1 MPVAPH
7 HTSLQGRAVLLG
19 SATIG
24 GYLIVER
31 RKASSATRQDSPAC
45 CLLASTPRSH
55 ERRTRAS
62 NCRATPQS
70 VNCWRCSLPR
80 SRATAGSSSW
90 GPAAVSASRG
100 SRTVSKA
107 APTSRSSRS
116 SPAPEAIAVA
126 RSGDWPSFV
135 SIVEGDAVTVLPTV
149 GEFDLV
155 FADAEG
161 GKWERLDLTLAAV
174 RLHGVLIVDDMTT
187 GALGERAA
195 SLQDSRGEGS
205 PAVRCPVRERRDH
218 AGRGRDRVDADSF
231 VELARSAR
239 SVEDASKPRD
249 TRRSCNRICF
259 GRNSRPE

>member
-1 MPVAPH
+1 M
-7 HTSLQGRAVLLG
+7 
-19 SATIG
+19 
-24 GYLIVER
+24 
-31 RKASSATRQDSPAC
+31 
-45 CLLASTPRSH
+45 
-55 ERRTRAS
+55 
-62 NCRATPQS
+62 
-70 VNCWRCSLPR
+70 LPSR
-80 SRATAGSSSW
+80 VDAALSRATHAGFELSCDPAV
-90 GPAAVSASRG
+90 GQLLAVLAAAVPRNGRILELGTGCGVGLAWITHGLEGRADVEVVTIES
-100 SRTVSKA
+100 
-107 APTSRSSRS
+107 
-116 SPAPEAIAVA
+116 APEAIAVA

-218 AGRGRDRVDADSF
+218 AGHGRDRVDADSF
-231 VELARSAR
+231 VELATQRNPSRTPASHGTLRAAAIASA
-239 SVEDASKPRD
+239 SD
-249 TRRSCNRICF
+249 
-259 GRNSRPE
+259 RNSRPE